1 MTDQSTIRKVTV
13 ASEAN
18 RINDIAKVLEAVET
32 LEYEDKN
39 CLCNS
44 KALCQIKQEY
54 LREIRYRSAA
64 ILEMAR

>member
-1 MTDQSTIRKVTV
+1 MGDSREITQETV
-13 ASEAN
+13 ATEAN

-54 LREIRYRSAA
+54 IKEIRYRSASIIESA
-64 ILEMAR
+64 Q